1 MDADGE
7 NEVVVL
13 AKQDETSGL
22 ALYVVKDFV
31 KAMLRFCC
39 RFIDSLVD
47 VYERFARILLN
58 VCRRFMNAMSEIYGI
73 FVIVL
78 SRKF

>member
-1 MDADGE
+1 MTSIDMDADGE

-31 KAMLRFCC
+31 KDMLRFCC

-47 VYERFARILLN
+47 VYE
-58 VCRRFMNAMSEIYGI
+58 
-73 FVIVL
+73 
-78 SRKF
+78 

>member
-47 VYERFARILLN
+47 VYEKYVRNSWNICHRF
-58 VCRRFMNAMSEIYGI
+58 VTK
-73 FVIVL
+73 VL
-78 SRKF
+78 EYFIGV

>member
-1 MDADGE
+1 MTSIDMDADGE

-31 KAMLRFCC
+31 KTMLRFGS
-39 RFIDSLVD
+39 IPK
-47 VYERFARILLN
+47 
-58 VCRRFMNAMSEIYGI
+58 
-73 FVIVL
+73 FV
-78 SRKF
+78 

>member
-1 MDADGE
+1 MTSIDMDADGE

-39 RFIDSLVD
+39 RFIDSLSD
-47 VYERFARILLN
+47 VYE
-58 VCRRFMNAMSEIYGI
+58 
-73 FVIVL
+73 
-78 SRKF
+78 

>member
-1 MDADGE
+1 MTSIDMDADGE

-31 KAMLRFCC
+31 KDMLRFCC

-47 VYERFARILLN
+47 VYERYVRNSWNI
-58 VCRRFMNAMSEIYGI
+58 CHRF
-73 FVIVL
+73 VRKVL
-78 SRKF
+78 EYFIGV